1 MSKRHIIIPARLQ
14 SSRLANKLLLD
25 LAGKPIIEHV
35 YERALQCGFEQ
46 VVIATDSEEIQEV
59 AHSFG
64 ATVCMTA
71 IDHQSGTDR
80 LAEAVQ
86 KLAIADEDIVVNIQG
101 DEPLIPM
108 ENVIQAAD
116 LLVDRSQAVMATLC
130 ERITDD
136 SDIHD
141 PNCVKV
147 VFNREQ
153 YALYFS
159 RAPIP
164 WQRGV
169 FDQGEIKMGDHYRHI
184 GLYAYRSGFLKVYAQ
199 MEKSPLE
206 QIESLEQLRV
216 LWHNQKIAIAE
227 AKASTPPGVDT
238 QADLDKVR
246 KMYDSFC
253 AR

>member
-1 MSKRHIIIPARLQ
+1 MSERHIIIPARLQ

-35 YERALQCGFEQ
+35 YERALQCGFKQ
-46 VVIATDSEEIQEV
+46 VVIATDSEKIKKLAEN
-59 AHSFG
+59 FG
-64 ATVCMTA
+64 AKVCMTRA
-71 IDHQSGTDR
+71 DHQSGTDR
-80 LAEAVQ
+80 LAEAAQ
-86 KLAIADEDIVVNIQG
+86 QLAIADDDVIVNIQG
-101 DEPLIPM
+101 DEPLIPI

-130 ERITDD
+130 ERIMDTNEV
-136 SDIHD
+136 HD

-169 FDQGEIKMGDHYRHI
+169 FDQGEIKIGDHYRHI
-184 GLYAYRSGFLKVYAQ
+184 GLYAYRAGFLKVYAQ

-227 AKASTPPGVDT
+227 AKTSTPPGVDT
-238 QADLDKVR
+238 QADLDKIR
-246 KMYDSFC
+246 KMYDTFHT
-253 AR
+253 R

>member
-1 MSKRHIIIPARLQ
+1 MNKRHIIIPARLQ

-25 LAGKPIIEHV
+25 LAGKPIIEHA

-46 VVIATDSEEIQEV
+46 VVIATDSQEIQQV

-64 ATVCMTA
+64 ATVCLTSS
-71 IDHQSGTDR
+71 DHQSGTDR

-86 KLAIADEDIVVNIQG
+86 KLAIADEDIIVNIQG

-116 LLVDRSQAVMATLC
+116 LLADRSQAVMATLC
-130 ERITDD
+130 ERITDENE
-136 SDIHD
+136 IHD

-147 VFNREQ
+147 IFNREQ

-184 GLYAYRSGFLKVYAQ
+184 GLYAYRAGFLKVYAQ

-227 AKASTPPGVDT
+227 AKTSTPPGVDT

-246 KMYDSFC
+246 KMYASFC